1 MGSYYRNRYVR
12 ILTTG
17 NFVLSASP
25 AFTGTITASKITSSS
40 SLSLDSNGGASVVV
54 GANSPKQTG
63 QFNTFIV
70 LNNSTDLNPLF
81 AVQTAGTSS
90 GSNDIFIN
98 APLYL
103 NGAGTGTA
111 GYYLVSGGASSPPT
125 WVSTGGG
132 TFNPAAPGP
141 IGGTTP
147 STAAFTNISVNR
159 SAGNPYIFWTEGT
172 HYGTTGLATSAG
184 SFFTDS
190 AVADMCIRSDS
201 GRVLMGPGTGST
213 ASTAIV
219 GTNGAS
225 NALTVNGGSIASTKQ
240 STGFLTPSGQ
250 GAYMGWN
257 RSSTGVTC
265 FYNQLGGGTGG
276 WEWVGYNSSNVST
289 GVCMT
294 LSQSTSALS
303 VSGGISS
310 GGVISNNAF
319 SVNGS
324 GVMIIGGGVGTGGFT
339 AGAGSSGT
347 SPPSYIGISSASIGT
362 GNGALNFGV
371 GTVNT
376 NQWCTF
382 YNSSSAAIGSIF
394 QNGVGGTTFSTTSDY
409 RAKTNIQEVNN
420 EEMLKN
426 IMKLKIVDYNYITH
440 KDCELKDIGVLA
452 HELNDVFPHLVS
464 GEKDSIDENGNP
476 IYQTVDLM
484 RFTPILVS
492 CVQHQ
497 QTVIEKHDTLLSNM
511 EDGKIT
517 AKTLHLEMENDRLK
531 SDLNV
536 ANQRID
542 ELESKVETL
551 IALYMKEFHFK
562 KPSFIK
568 TKKQFPH

>member
-1 MGSYYRNRYVR
+1 MGSYHRNGYVR
-12 ILTTG
+12 ILTIG

-25 AFTGTITASKITSSS
+25 TFTGTITASKITSSS
-40 SLSLDSNGGASVVV
+40 SLSLDSNGGASVIV

-81 AVQTAGTSS
+81 AVQTAGTST
-90 GSNDIFIN
+90 GGNDIFIN

-103 NGAGTGTA
+103 NGVGTGTA

-172 HYGTTGLATSAG
+172 HYGTLGLATSAG
-184 SFFTDS
+184 TFFTDS
-190 AVADMCIRSDS
+190 AVADMCIRADS

-225 NALTVNGGSIASTKQ
+225 NALTVNGGSIASTQQ

-250 GAYMGWN
+250 GAYRGWN
-257 RSSTGVTC
+257 RSGTGATC
-265 FYNQLGGGTGG
+265 FYNQQGLGAGG

-289 GVCMT
+289 GVSMT
-294 LSQSTSALS
+294 LTQSTSSLTLAGELTCS
-303 VSGGISS
+303 SS
-310 GGVISNNAF
+310 GS
-319 SVNGS
+319 
-324 GVMIIGGGVGTGGFT
+324 
-339 AGAGSSGT
+339 
-347 SPPSYIGISSASIGT
+347 
-362 GNGALNFGV
+362 
-371 GTVNT
+371 VNT
-376 NQWCTF
+376 NSGTLNATSLSS
-382 YNSSSAAIGSIF
+382 NSLSVTGSGANALFSPTVGTTPAISISH
-394 QNGVGGTTFSTTSDY
+394 NSISVGGSAPLNILSQGASTNNYTIGFYYFNAPTTLVGNISCGSANTVYATSSDY
-409 RAKTNIQEVNN
+409 RIKKNVKKISYPFKRLELLNPVEFDFVNGP
-420 EEMLKN
+420 ERVEGF
-426 IMKLKIVDYNYITH
+426 I
-440 KDCELKDIGVLA
+440 A
-452 HELNDVFPHLVS
+452 HEFQELYPHAVTGQKDDV
-464 GEKDSIDENGNP
+464 DENGEIRVQGMDSSFLIP
-476 IYQTVDLM
+476 LLTA
-484 RFTPILVS
+484 
-492 CVQHQ
+492 CVQEHQ
-497 QTVIEKHDTLLSNM
+497 KVLDNM
-511 EDGKIT
+511 DDGKIT
-517 AKTLHLEMENDRLK
+517 AKTLLLEMENDRLK